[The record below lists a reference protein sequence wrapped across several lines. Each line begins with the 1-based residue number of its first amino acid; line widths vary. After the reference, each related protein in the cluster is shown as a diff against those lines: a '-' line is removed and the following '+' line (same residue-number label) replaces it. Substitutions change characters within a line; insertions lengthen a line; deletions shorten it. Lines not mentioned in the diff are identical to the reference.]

1 MAVYSTYTDQE
12 LAALLKQGDSAALTE
27 IHKRYYLALYAH
39 AYKRFPYREEVRDL
53 LQELFTYLWDHKEQ
67 LVMTTTLPGYLY
79 AAVRNRILNQHRNQK
94 VRNSYATALQK
105 FSEQA
110 EPITD
115 NLIREKELMAL
126 VEREIA
132 ALPAQMRLI
141 FELSRNEELSHNEIA
156 EKLNLSPQT
165 VRTQVR
171 NALRI
176 LRVKLGANI
185 FLIFF

>member
-1 MAVYSTYTDQE
+1 MAGYSAYTDQE
-12 LAALLKQGDSAALTE
+12 LVALLKQGDQAALTE
-27 IHKRYYLALYAH
+27 IHNRYYAVLYTH
-39 AYKRFPYREEVRDL
+39 AYKRFPYREEVLDI
-53 LQELFTYLWDHKEQ
+53 LQELFTYMWDHREQ
-67 LVMTTTLPGYLY
+67 LVFTATLPGYLY
-79 AAVRNRILNQHRNQK
+79 ASVRNRVLNLQRNQK
-94 VRNSYATALQK
+94 VRGQYAASLQE
-105 FSEQA
+105 FSEQG
-110 EPITD
+110 ENITD
-115 NLIREKELMAL
+115 NLIREKELLKM

-132 ALPAQMRLI
+132 NLPPQMRII

-185 FLIFF
+185 IFIFF